1 MAENVK
7 EKAEEKMNINQKLVM
22 VQSELKAPKSQ
33 FNKFGNYHYRSLEDI
48 AEAVKPLLVKYGLTL
63 TLDDEIVLIGER
75 YYLRATAT
83 LLDTTSDGCIV
94 CHAMAREALDAK
106 GMSDPQLT
114 GSSSSYARKYC
125 LNALF
130 LIDDTKDDDSNEAQD
145 EKQNRANKGKKQAD
159 APAEL
164 KYFTEQD
171 IAELTDMC
179 VKAGTT
185 ADDFFKPFGGIS
197 KCPASNYGRAK
208 AELTKRINNMVA
220 KNG

>member
-1 MAENVK
+1 MAD
-7 EKAEEKMNINQKLVM
+7 MNINQKLSM
-22 VQSELKAPKSQ
+22 VQSELKAPKNQ

-125 LNALF
+125 LNAMF
-130 LIDDTKDDDSNEAQD
+130 LIDDTKDDDSNEQM
-145 EKQNRANKGKKQAD
+145 ESRQNKAKKQVD
-159 APAEL
+159 AQKEQQGITEEDKRALRDLVEALKEKYPTKNFSFDTFFPNGVDAFSVREFAE
-164 KYFTEQD
+164 
-171 IAELTDMC
+171 
-179 VKAGTT
+179 
-185 ADDFFKPFGGIS
+185 
-197 KCPASNYGRAK
+197 AK
-208 AELTKRINNMVA
+208 AKLIGLLNKAA

>member
-1 MAENVK
+1 M
-7 EKAEEKMNINQKLVM
+7 AEEKIANIRQKLVM

-63 TLDDEIVLIGER
+63 TMDDEIVLIGER
-75 YYLRATAT
+75 YYLKATAT
-83 LLDTTSDGCIV
+83 LLDTTSDGYII

-125 LNALF
+125 LNAMF
-130 LIDDTKDDDSNEAQD
+130 LIDDTRDDDTNEAQE
-145 EKQNRANKGKKQAD
+145 EKMNRANRKKVD
-159 APAEL
+159 APKVLQGITEDDKREIRDLVEALKEKYPTKNFTFDQFFPEGIDGFTAE
-164 KYFTEQD
+164 Q
-171 IAELTDMC
+171 
-179 VKAGTT
+179 
-185 ADDFFKPFGGIS
+185 FG
-197 KCPASNYGRAK
+197 KAK
-208 AELTKRINNMVA
+208 AQLLGLLNKAA